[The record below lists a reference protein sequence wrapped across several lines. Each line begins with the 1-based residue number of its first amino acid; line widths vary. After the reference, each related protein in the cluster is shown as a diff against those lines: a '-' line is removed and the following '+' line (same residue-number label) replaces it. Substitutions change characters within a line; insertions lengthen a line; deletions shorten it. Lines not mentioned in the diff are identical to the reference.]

1 MSATL
6 LFDRCLTGWPH
17 SGRAVR
23 ISIFHQLVTRSA
35 LLDRCLTGRGVR
47 GKSRPDAEPPAR
59 PSGDRPSIRL
69 FVAKYLLELPEKD
82 EMQRFIDEKLRRG

>member
-1 MSATL
+1 
-6 LFDRCLTGWPH
+6 
-17 SGRAVR
+17 
-23 ISIFHQLVTRSA
+23 
-35 LLDRCLTGRGVR
+35 LTGRGVR